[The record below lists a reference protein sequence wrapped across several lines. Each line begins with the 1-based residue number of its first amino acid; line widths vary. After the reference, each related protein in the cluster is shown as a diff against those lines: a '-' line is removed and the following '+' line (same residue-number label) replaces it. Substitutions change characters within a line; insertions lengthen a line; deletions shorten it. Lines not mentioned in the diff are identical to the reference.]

1 MAYLAYRETGETSFR
16 RGFCSETLDRRKRRP
31 RNKPCFLD
39 AVFLRRSLAPGGFGQ
54 RRDAAGQPSQGI
66 VKVAAG
72 VLLQPGGT

>member
-1 MAYLAYRETGETSFR
+1 MAHLAYRETGETSFR
-16 RGFCSETLDRRKRRP
+16 RGFCGRALRQMKAAA
-31 RNKPCFLD
+31 RNAFRSLTAAFLYR
-39 AVFLRRSLAPGGFGQ
+39 FLAPGGFGQ